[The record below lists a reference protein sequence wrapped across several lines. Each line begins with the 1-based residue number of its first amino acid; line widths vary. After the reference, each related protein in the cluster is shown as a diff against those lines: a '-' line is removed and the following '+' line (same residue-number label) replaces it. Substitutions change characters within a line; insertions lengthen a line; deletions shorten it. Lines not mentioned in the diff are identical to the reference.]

1 VTAKFIATITY
12 KVRKMGYCSLCG
24 RHHNVGFI
32 STRFAGTDGVSLET
46 AKWADVFEGV
56 GFSCYYFAGEL
67 DRPPERSFLVEEAHF
82 QHPEIKDVFSN
93 CFGTRV
99 RERVITRKIYD
110 LKRKLKDRLYEFIET
125 FEIDLLV
132 PENALTIPLNLP
144 LGIALTEIISETG
157 MPTIAHHHDFFW
169 ERQHFMTNAAWEFL
183 NMAFPPHLPTIQ
195 HVVINSSADNQ
206 LSLRTGISSTII
218 PNVMDFENPP
228 PLAGD
233 FQSCGLDSENKTAAD
248 DDYTSD
254 VRQALGVADD
264 EMLILQPTRVVKRKG
279 IEHAI
284 ELVHRLGLKAKLII
298 SHASGDEGYDYER
311 RVREYSKLMKVD
323 TNFVA
328 NIINEERGLTENGR
342 KIYTLEDVYPHADLV
357 TYPSTFEGFGNAFL
371 EAIYFCRPIVINTY
385 SIYTM
390 DIKPKGFSVI
400 EIDGYVSDEAVRRA
414 QKVLKDPEHR
424 NKMVKHNYETA
435 RKYFSYSVLRKKL
448 ENLISDCSG
457 CPLP

>member
-1 VTAKFIATITY
+1 
-12 KVRKMGYCSLCG
+12 MGYCSLCG
-24 RHHNVGFI
+24 RHHNVGFV

-56 GFSCYYFAGEL
+56 GFSCFYFAGEL
-67 DRPPERSFLVEEAHF
+67 DQTPECSFLVEEAHF
-82 QHPEIKDVFSN
+82 QHSEVKNVFRN
-93 CFGTRV
+93 CFGVRV
-99 RERVITRKIYD
+99 RGRFVTQKIYE
-110 LKRKLKDRLYEFIET
+110 LKRKLKDRLYEFIEK
-125 FEIDLLV
+125 FKIDLLV
-132 PENALTIPLNLP
+132 PENALTIPLNIP

-169 ERQHFMTNAAWEFL
+169 ERQNFMTNAAWEYL
-183 NMAFPPHLPTIQ
+183 NMAFPPHLPTIK

-228 PLAGD
+228 PMTRD
-233 FQSCGLDSENKTAAD
+233 YQSCGLDPDKEAPAV
-248 DDYTSD
+248 DDYASD

-264 EMLILQPTRVVKRKG
+264 EVLILQPTRVVKRKG

-284 ELVHRLGLKAKLII
+284 ELVHRLGAKAKLII
-298 SHASGDEGYDYER
+298 SHASGDEGHDYEL

-323 TNFVA
+323 TYFVS
-328 NIINEERGLTENGR
+328 NIINEQRGLTKNGR
-342 KIYTLEDVYPHADLV
+342 KIYTLEDVYPQADLV

-371 EAIYFCRPIVINTY
+371 EAIYFCRPIVVNTY
-385 SIYTM
+385 SIYNM

-400 EIDGYVSDEAVRRA
+400 EIDGYVSDTAVRQAR
-414 QKVLKDPEHR
+414 KVLKDSEYR

-448 ENLISDCSG
+448 KNLISDCTG
-457 CPLP
+457 CPLE